1 MKKTPPVALVTGST
15 SGIGAA
21 IARQLSSDG
30 FAVVLHSRNS
40 AEAGRALVAELGLAA
55 YVSADLAL
63 DPDRKR
69 LIQEAIGVWGEL
81 DVLINNA
88 GISPVIPHANLA
100 AATPAVWQELY
111 EVNVVAPFRPFALSR
126 KPSPPYET
134 PPSAGGQVA
143 L

>member
-1 MKKTPPVALVTGST
+1 MKKTPPVAFGTGST

-40 AEAGRALVAELGLAA
+40 VEAGRALVAELGVAA

-69 LIQEAIGVWGEL
+69 LIQEAIGV
-81 DVLINNA
+81 
-88 GISPVIPHANLA
+88 
-100 AATPAVWQELY
+100 
-111 EVNVVAPFRPFALSR
+111 
-126 KPSPPYET
+126 
-134 PPSAGGQVA
+134 GGNWMF
-143 L
+143 